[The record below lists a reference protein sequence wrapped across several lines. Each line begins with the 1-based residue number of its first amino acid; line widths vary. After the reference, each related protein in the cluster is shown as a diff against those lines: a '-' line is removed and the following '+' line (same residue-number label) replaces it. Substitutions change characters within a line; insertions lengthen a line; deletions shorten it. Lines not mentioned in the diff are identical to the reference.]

1 MARSDK
7 EKEADALSKEYKND
21 PSIEKYLELRKSN
34 PDTEIEVALS
44 GGIEHAFKN
53 QKEIEQLGL
62 SIEDYLGLLDADQS
76 CISKVCLHLLASIAE
91 SRKLHAEKQ
100 THLARR
106 GKKIPDQII
115 DWLICSMLDAESWNG
130 TLELNR
136 DLIVLI
142 RHRLVP
148 GMSSFEQLLS
158 VKTQRSNAAQIGGQ
172 LMAMGVTPSFRKIG
186 KILGVEPST
195 VKRWFESKD
204 EFERECAP
212 YAGWFDE
219 NGQLRPLESF
229 RTKK

>member
-53 QKEIEQLGL
+53 QKEIEQLGF

-100 THLARR
+100 T
-106 GKKIPDQII
+106 I
-115 DWLICSMLDAESWNG
+115 S
-130 TLELNR
+130 
-136 DLIVLI
+136 
-142 RHRLVP
+142 
-148 GMSSFEQLLS
+148 
-158 VKTQRSNAAQIGGQ
+158 
-172 LMAMGVTPSFRKIG
+172 
-186 KILGVEPST
+186 LGVGR
-195 VKRWFESKD
+195 K
-204 EFERECAP
+204 
-212 YAGWFDE
+212 Y
-219 NGQLRPLESF
+219 
-229 RTKK
+229 RTRLLIG